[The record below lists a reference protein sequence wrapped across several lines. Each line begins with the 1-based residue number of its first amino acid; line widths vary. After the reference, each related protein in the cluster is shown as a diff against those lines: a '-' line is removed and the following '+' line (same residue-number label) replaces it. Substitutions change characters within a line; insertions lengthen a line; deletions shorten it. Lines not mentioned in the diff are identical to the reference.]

1 MQGIAMSYH
10 ALRNQIVPEITKIN
24 EHVEKL
30 EESIAGTDDCVVD
43 IYNLEEK
50 LEDRLDRL
58 EEELMAV
65 KAENVELKNHLNS
78 AIKELNAIT
87 ELLNNKYGDLIE
99 TTYEFIPDETQDGNP
114 DGETTYSSN
123 NI

>member
-1 MQGIAMSYH
+1 MSYH
-10 ALRNQIVPEITKIN
+10 AVRNQIIPEIKKLNDHI
-24 EHVEKL
+24 EKL

-50 LEDRLDRL
+50 LDDRLGRL
-58 EEELMAV
+58 GEELMAV

-78 AIKELNAIT
+78 TIKELNAIT

-99 TTYEFIPDETQDGNP
+99 TTYELDI
-114 DGETTYSSN
+114 
-123 NI
+123 

>member
-1 MQGIAMSYH
+1 MSYH

-50 LEDRLDRL
+50 LEDRLDHL

-99 TTYEFIPDETQDGNP
+99 TTYELIPDETQDGDQ
-114 DGETTYSSN
+114 DGEILYLSN

>member
-1 MQGIAMSYH
+1 MQVIAMSYR

-87 ELLNNKYGDLIE
+87 ELLNDKYGDLIE
-99 TTYEFIPDETQDGNP
+99 TTYELDI
-114 DGETTYSSN
+114 
-123 NI
+123 

>member
-1 MQGIAMSYH
+1 MRYWLINFVQVIAMSYH
-10 ALRNQIVPEITKIN
+10 AVRNQMVPEITKIN
-24 EHVEKL
+24 DHIEKL

-50 LEDRLDRL
+50 LEDRLDHL

-78 AIKELNAIT
+78 TIKELNAIT

-99 TTYEFIPDETQDGNP
+99 TTYELAI
-114 DGETTYSSN
+114 
-123 NI
+123 